1 MTLGVAAIY
10 RGWGRY
16 AYFIEPCRNGRDS
29 RDRYF
34 ALVKPA
40 RHQVPRGGRSL
51 CTSGKRSCPRSLHL
65 MG

>member
-1 MTLGVAAIY
+1 MALGVAALHQ
-10 RGWGRY
+10 GWGLY
-16 AYFIEPCRNGRDS
+16 AYFIERCRDGPNS
-29 RDRYF
+29 RDRHF

-51 CTSGKRSCPRSLHL
+51 CFASKHSCPRSLYL